1 MALIAVPLIAWWKFG
16 MNAILAF
23 WFAYVVTRP
32 LGASFADYLG
42 KPKSIGGV
50 GFGDGTVAAAASVVI
65 ILLVAYAMISRSD
78 VQRPAEAERPGAAAG
93 DDDTARLLSANLPRD

>member
-1 MALIAVPLIAWWKFG
+1 MYTALIAVPLIAWWKFR

-42 KPKSIGGV
+42 KPRSIGGV
-50 GFGDGTVAAAASVVI
+50 GFGDGTVAAAATVLIV
-65 ILLVAYAMISRSD
+65 LLVGYAIVSRND
-78 VQRPAEAERPGAAAG
+78 IQRPAETGPEPVVEHQRATAG
-93 DDDTARLLSANLPRD
+93 